1 MGQKRTIEL
10 TIDQRTDLER
20 AFRTDTSHAFRQRC
34 QIILFKSEG
43 RTSKE
48 VAQLLKQHYVSVN
61 AWLNRYE
68 QAGLEGLRTKPGRG
82 RKALLNKETD
92 AALVRQVVKG
102 ERQRL
107 NQAKL
112 QIEAQT
118 GRSMSLKTLQRFL
131 KNLTGTPGRALT
143 DASV

>member
-1 MGQKRTIEL
+1 MGQKRTIDL
-10 TIDQRTDLER
+10 TTDQRTDLER
-20 AFRTDTSHAFRQRC
+20 AFRTDTSHTFRQRC

-92 AALVRQVVKG
+92 AVLVRQVVKA
-102 ERQRL
+102 EPQRL
-107 NQAKL
+107 SQAKL
-112 QIEAQT
+112 LIEAQT
-118 GRSMSLKTLQRFL
+118 GRTMSLKTLQRFL
-131 KNLTGTPGRALT
+131 KNLTAPI

>member
-10 TIDQRTDLER
+10 TKDQRTDLER

-34 QIILFKSEG
+34 QTILFKSEG

-68 QAGLEGLRTKPGRG
+68 QAGLEGLRTKPG
-82 RKALLNKETD
+82 
-92 AALVRQVVKG
+92 
-102 ERQRL
+102 
-107 NQAKL
+107 
-112 QIEAQT
+112 
-118 GRSMSLKTLQRFL
+118 
-131 KNLTGTPGRALT
+131 P
-143 DASV
+143 

>member
-10 TIDQRTDLER
+10 TKDQRTDLER

-43 RTSKE
+43 RTAKE

-68 QAGLEGLRTKPGRG
+68 QAGLEGLPTKPGRG

-92 AALVRQVVKG
+92 AALVRQVVKA

-107 NQAKL
+107 SQAKL
-112 QIEAQT
+112 QIQAQT
-118 GRSMSLKTLQRFL
+118 ARSMSLKTRQRFL
-131 KNLTGTPGRALT
+131 KNLTAPT